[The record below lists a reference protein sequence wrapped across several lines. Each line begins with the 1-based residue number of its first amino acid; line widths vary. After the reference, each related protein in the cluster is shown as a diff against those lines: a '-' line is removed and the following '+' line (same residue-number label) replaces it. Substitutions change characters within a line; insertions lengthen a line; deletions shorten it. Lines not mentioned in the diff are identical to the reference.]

1 MRRVDSLEK
10 TLMLGKIEGRRR
22 REPERTR
29 WLEGITNSMDMSLSK
44 LWEMVKDREAWRG
57 AVHGVAK
64 SQTRLSNWTAT
75 TTTGDQ
81 KPFLNE
87 CINKCT
93 CAWRKYW
100 NMNKQMNRQVARL
113 RKQVV
118 RYGEGHTEGIRADG
132 RLCKAMRPI
141 RHNKWKRVN
150 DRGYRWVMTRGN
162 KCYKSQREVF
172 TWKWR
177 SDVQEVPVRS
187 QLFLQTQRH
196 MGNGRI
202 NNHCL
207 QGRGRNMY
215 FSTRKPDLR
224 TSSLS
229 DVLTNKLEC
238 REGLATQRFL
248 VTVKN
253 LGREGWLRASELKS
267 MNLCGNV
274 KSDSH
279 KS

>member
-1 MRRVDSLEK
+1 M
-10 TLMLGKIEGRRR
+10 
-22 REPERTR
+22 
-29 WLEGITNSMDMSLSK
+29 
-44 LWEMVKDREAWRG
+44 
-57 AVHGVAK
+57 
-64 SQTRLSNWTAT
+64 
-75 TTTGDQ
+75 
-81 KPFLNE
+81 
-87 CINKCT
+87 
-93 CAWRKYW
+93 
-100 NMNKQMNRQVARL
+100 ARL
-113 RKQVV
+113 W
-118 RYGEGHTEGIRADG
+118 
-132 RLCKAMRPI
+132 KAMRPI
-141 RHNKWKRVN
+141 CHNKWKRVN
-150 DRGYRWVMTRGN
+150 DRWYRWVMTRGK

-177 SDVQEVPVRS
+177 SNVQEVTVRS
-187 QLFLQTQRH
+187 QLYLQTQRY
-196 MGNGRI
+196 MWNGRI

-215 FSTRKPDLR
+215 FSKRKPDLR

-238 REGLATQRFL
+238 REGLVNQRFL

-253 LGREGWLRASELKS
+253 LGREGWLSASELKS